1 MSGLVFFLEFL
12 WLIWR
17 YIADTFW
24 NFLIPWLLN
33 YLSQCT
39 LTLPVPSQWE
49 PEKPIVLAAFITE
62 NLEIY
67 CLLFIRKTNFVTCWA
82 WMVYGQGKNKWKM
95 RGCIDSRAWFC
106 MRQLAFWNFNCYH
119 PRSNTLHWYILHSGR
134 HCIDL
139 YSSWQLSA
147 NTYYLGWPIPVGYF
161 NLIRK
166 PACEQQQGN
175 FLGLKFD
182 NWTGKPF
189 AQSARVDWLSLFVNI
204 RKLCFPQL
212 L

>member
-1 MSGLVFFLEFL
+1 MVNFVKKKENTLVLTDFAGKLMSGLVFFLEFL

-106 MRQLAFWNFNCYH
+106 MRQINCCF
-119 PRSNTLHWYILHSGR
+119 S
-134 HCIDL
+134 
-139 YSSWQLSA
+139 
-147 NTYYLGWPIPVGYF
+147 F
-161 NLIRK
+161 
-166 PACEQQQGN
+166 
-175 FLGLKFD
+175 LKF
-182 NWTGKPF
+182 WLLPSKIQYPSLIYF
-189 AQSARVDWLSLFVNI
+189 AALVPLI
-204 RKLCFPQL
+204 T
-212 L
+212 